1 MNKTNINRLK
11 RAMKNCFDN
20 AEMLLDGGADYP
32 KYEEIVRAEK
42 FINVGLLLNNIIKKD
57 LYQLWLNDKL
67 QTLSTIPIS
76 KSNCIAE
83 ETLPFD

>member
-20 AEMLLDGGADYP
+20 AEMLLDGGSDYP

-42 FINVGLLLNNIIKKD
+42 FIDVGLLLNNVIKKEEK
-57 LYQLWLNDKL
+57 NDVH
-67 QTLSTIPIS
+67 
-76 KSNCIAE
+76 
-83 ETLPFD
+83 

>member
-20 AEMLLDGGADYP
+20 AEMLLDGDSDYP

-42 FINVGLLLNNIIKKD
+42 FINIGLLLNDVIKKEEK
-57 LYQLWLNDKL
+57 NDVH
-67 QTLSTIPIS
+67 
-76 KSNCIAE
+76 
-83 ETLPFD
+83 

>member
-20 AEMLLDGGADYP
+20 AEMLLYGDCNYP

-42 FINVGLLLNNIIKKD
+42 FINVGLLINNIIKKEEK
-57 LYQLWLNDKL
+57 NDVH
-67 QTLSTIPIS
+67 
-76 KSNCIAE
+76 
-83 ETLPFD
+83 